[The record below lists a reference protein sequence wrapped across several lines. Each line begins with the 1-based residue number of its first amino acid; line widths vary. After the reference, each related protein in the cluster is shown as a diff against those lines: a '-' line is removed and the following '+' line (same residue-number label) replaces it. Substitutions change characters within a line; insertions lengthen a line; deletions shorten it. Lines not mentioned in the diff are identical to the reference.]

1 LFFQKLLTATIEKL
15 EIEKISAINK
25 TKEGLYETAFTI
37 ELESHQYF
45 ETNRNQIKWYPQID
59 WPTIEKI
66 VRLFY
71 KVTAKT

>member
-1 LFFQKLLTATIEKL
+1 MFFQKLLSATIEKL
-15 EIEKISAINK
+15 EIEKTSTINK
-25 TKEGLYETAFTI
+25 TKEGLYKTPFTI